1 METRIRPYA
10 PEDREAILTL
20 LRLNTPAFFAP
31 EEEADFVRYLEEDA
45 ELYHVVEEDNRIVA
59 CGGMN
64 LFDNGTARISWDMV
78 HPDAQG
84 KGVGS
89 RLTEFRIARLK
100 ETGGVER
107 IVVRTSQLAYR
118 FYARFGFEVKEIV
131 TDYWAEGFDLYYM
144 EIPVR

>member
-1 METRIRPYA
+1 MSIRPFL
-10 PEDREAILTL
+10 PSDREAVLTL

-31 EEEADFVRYLEEDA
+31 GEEADFIRYLDEDA
-45 ELYHVVEEDNRIVA
+45 GLYHVVEENDRIVA

-64 LFDNGTARISWDMV
+64 LFTDGTARISWDIV
-78 HPDAQG
+78 HPDVQG

-89 RLTEFRIARLK
+89 RLTEFRIARLR
-100 ETGGVER
+100 ETEHVER

-131 TDYWAEGFDLYYM
+131 KDYWAEGFDLYSM
-144 EIPVR
+144 EMRAC